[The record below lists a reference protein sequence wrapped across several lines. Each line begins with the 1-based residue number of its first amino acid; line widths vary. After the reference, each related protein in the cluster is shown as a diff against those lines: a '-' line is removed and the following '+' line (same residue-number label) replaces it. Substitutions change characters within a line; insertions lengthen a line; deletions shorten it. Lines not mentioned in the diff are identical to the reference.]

1 VSLIVRAVARHPTQA
16 KTTAKLVGTALCL
29 AAAIALPVAAAD
41 KPGSTAAAT
50 QTETLVLRVILNTEN
65 RGDLFVQRTPD
76 LDFLVKVEDLKAMGF
91 KDIAATVRSI
101 DGEPH
106 ISLRSIQGVT
116 ARFDEKE
123 LALHITA
130 EPRLLAGD
138 SFDLRGGRRRKNIT
152 QSSNSAFLNYAFTGT
167 HGSASSDG
175 LGFSGEAG
183 IRLGDYLLM
192 SDASTVDTPSGKKL
206 VRLMSSATLDDREN
220 LRRVVL
226 GDVLTPSRD
235 FSNSVNLGGI
245 SIAKS
250 YAIDPYFIRFPT
262 QSLTGSV
269 ALPSDMEV
277 YLDGQRIRTER
288 LRPGEFELR
297 DILAYGGAR
306 NVQVVLRDAFGR
318 VEQLN
323 YSLYFTDQPLQPGL
337 HEYSYNFGAIRRDF
351 GLRSNKYGPL
361 AFTMYHRYGL
371 NRAVTLG
378 WRAEATRRLLN
389 TGPTAT
395 LVVGPLGVV
404 NLGLAMSTIGGRQGA
419 AGLASYTYESKNWSM
434 GLFLRH
440 DGRDYVGLGDPPV
453 MTNRRYEGSASAS
466 YRLSGSSTVTLS
478 HAALTTRAG
487 TTATASASPGQPFSF
502 TALANHRV
510 TALSYSTPIPSTRAH
525 LTASLSRIKDT
536 LGPGRTEAFLGL
548 SILLDKEHTAA
559 ASYRSD
565 RRDHTE
571 SVRLTK
577 YQPVG
582 EGLGYSLSADHSSSV
597 QSTQFRSD
605 AQYNA
610 PAAVIRADYGHYQI
624 QGQKDQDL
632 RLSVAGGI
640 VAVGGHV
647 AVSRP
652 ITQSYAIVKVGE
664 LKDVGVFVHGQP
676 TAKTDSHGL
685 AVLPNLSAYYENNVS
700 IAAGSLPLDYALP
713 AEIKK
718 VSPAPRSGAFVDF
731 GVTKTQAFT
740 GKLISRL
747 GPVAKPVEVAEMEV
761 SIDGKSQKLI
771 AGRGGEF
778 YIENLKPGIYKGS
791 VSVGSERCVFELAIP
806 KSDETFVDLGEVQ
819 CLRPR

>member
-1 VSLIVRAVARHPTQA
+1 MIVRLTARHPRQR
-16 KTTAKLVGTALCL
+16 KTTAKLVGTALCVA
-29 AAAIALPVAAAD
+29 AAAIALPASAAD
-41 KPGSTAAAT
+41 NAGSTAAAAA
-50 QTETLVLRVILNTEN
+50 QTETLVLRVTLNTEN
-65 RGDLFVQRTPD
+65 RGDLFVQRTPG
-76 LDFLVKVEDLKAMGF
+76 LDFLLKVEDLKAMGF
-91 KDIAATVRSI
+91 KDIPAAVQSI

-116 ARFDEKE
+116 ARFDEKT
-123 LALHITA
+123 LALHIAA
-130 EPRLLAGD
+130 EPQLLAGN
-138 SFDLRGGRRRKNIT
+138 SFDLRSQRRRRNIT
-152 QSSNSAFLNYAFTGT
+152 ESSNSAFLNYAFTGT
-167 HGSASSDG
+167 HGSSSSNG
-175 LGFSGEAG
+175 LGFAGEAG
-183 IRLGDYLLM
+183 VRLGDYLFM
-192 SDASTVDTPSGKKL
+192 SDASTVDTPSGKRL
-206 VRLMSSATLDDREN
+206 VRLMSSATLDDRDN
-220 LRRVVL
+220 LRRIVL

-245 SIAKS
+245 SVAKN

-306 NVQVVLRDAFGR
+306 DVQVVLRDPFGR

-361 AFTMYHRYGL
+361 AFTMYHRYGVSK
-371 NRAVTLG
+371 AVTLG

-395 LVVGPLGVV
+395 LVMGPLGVI
-404 NLGLAMSTIGGRQGA
+404 NLGLAMSTIGGRRGT
-419 AGLASYTYESKNWSM
+419 AGLASYTFESKSWSM
-434 GLFLRH
+434 GVFLRH

-453 MTNRRYEGSASAS
+453 MTNRRYEGSVSAS
-466 YRLSGSSTVTLS
+466 YRLSGNSTVTLS

-487 TTATASASPGQPFSF
+487 STATASATPSQPFSF

-525 LTASLSRIKDT
+525 FTASLSRIKDT

-548 SILLDKEHTAA
+548 SILLDKDHNAA

-582 EGLGYSLSADHSSSV
+582 EGLGYSVSADHSSKS

-610 PAAVIRADYGHYQI
+610 PAAVLRADYGHFQS

-652 ITQSYAIVKVGE
+652 ISQSYAIVKVGE
-664 LKDVGVFVHGQP
+664 LSAVDVFVQGQP
-676 TAKTDSHGL
+676 VAKTDAQGL

-700 IAAGSLPLDYALP
+700 IAGSSLPMDYALP

-718 VSPAPRSGAFVDF
+718 VSPAPRSGAYVDF
-731 GVTKTQAFT
+731 GVTRTQAFT

-747 GPVAKPVEVAEMEV
+747 GPVAKPVEVAEMDV

-778 YIENLKPGIYKGS
+778 YVENLKPGIYRGS
-791 VSVGSERCVFELAIP
+791 VSVGTERCVFELSIP
-806 KSDETFVDLGEVQ
+806 KSDEAFVDLGEVQ
-819 CLRPR
+819 CVRSR

>member
-1 VSLIVRAVARHPTQA
+1 MPLTVRWVVRPPRQR
-16 KTTAKLVGTALCL
+16 KSTAKLLGAALCL
-29 AAAIALPVAAAD
+29 GAALALPASAAD
-41 KPGSTAAAT
+41 KPGSSVAAA
-50 QTETLVLRVILNTEN
+50 QTETLVLRVTLNTEN

-76 LDFLVKVEDLKAMGF
+76 LDFLLKVEDLKAMGF
-91 KDIAATVRSI
+91 KDIAAPAQSI

-106 ISLRSIQGVT
+106 ISLRSLPGVT
-116 ARFDEKE
+116 TRFDEKA

-130 EPRLLAGD
+130 EPQLMVGN
-138 SFDLRGGRRRKNIT
+138 SFDLRSERRRKNIT
-152 QSSNSAFLNYAFTGT
+152 GSSNSAFFNYAFTGT
-167 HGSASSDG
+167 HGSSSSDG
-175 LGFSGEAG
+175 LGFAGEAG
-183 IRLGDYLLM
+183 VRLGDYLFM
-192 SDASTVDTPSGKKL
+192 SDASTVDTPTGKKL
-206 VRLMSSATLDDREN
+206 VRLMSSATMDDREN

-235 FSNSVNLGGI
+235 FSNSVNIGGI

-250 YAIDPYFIRFPT
+250 YGIDPYFIRFPT

-277 YLDGQRIRTER
+277 YLVGQRIRTER

-306 NVQVVLRDAFGR
+306 NVQVVLRDPFGR

-337 HEYSYNFGAIRRDF
+337 HEYSYTFGAIRRDF
-351 GLRSNKYGPL
+351 GLQSNKYGPL
-361 AFTMYHRYGL
+361 AFSMYHRYGV
-371 NRAVTLG
+371 NKAVTLG
-378 WRAEATRRLLN
+378 WRAQATRRLLN

-395 LVVGPLGVV
+395 LVMGPFGVI
-404 NLGLAMSTIGGRQGA
+404 NLGLALSTIGGRQGA
-419 AGLASYTYESKNWSM
+419 AGLASYTFESKNWSM
-434 GLFLRH
+434 GVFLRH

-453 MTNRRYEGSASAS
+453 MTNRRYDATASAS
-466 YRLSGSSTVTLS
+466 YRLGGNSTVTLS

-487 TTATASASPGQPFSF
+487 TTATASASQGQPFTFS
-502 TALANHRV
+502 ALANRRV
-510 TALSYSTPIPSTRAH
+510 TALSYSVPIPSTRAH
-525 LTASLSRIKDT
+525 LTASVSRIKDT
-536 LGPGRTEAFLGL
+536 FGPGRTEAFLSL
-548 SILLDKEHTAA
+548 SILLDKDHTAA

-565 RRDHTE
+565 RRNHTE

-582 EGLGYSLSADHSSSV
+582 EGLGYSLSADHSSGA

-605 AQYNA
+605 VQYNA
-610 PAAVIRADYGHYQI
+610 PAAVLRADYGHYQA

-632 RLSVAGGI
+632 RVSVAGGI

-647 AVSRP
+647 AASRP

-676 TAKTDSHGL
+676 AARTDAQGL

-700 IAAGSLPLDYALP
+700 IAASALPMDYALP

-747 GPVAKPVEVAEMEV
+747 GAVAKPVEVAEMDV

-778 YIENLKPGIYKGS
+778 YVENLKPGTYKGS
-791 VSVGSERCVFELAIP
+791 VSVGAERCVFELNIP
-806 KSDETFVDLGEVQ
+806 KSDETFVDLGLVE